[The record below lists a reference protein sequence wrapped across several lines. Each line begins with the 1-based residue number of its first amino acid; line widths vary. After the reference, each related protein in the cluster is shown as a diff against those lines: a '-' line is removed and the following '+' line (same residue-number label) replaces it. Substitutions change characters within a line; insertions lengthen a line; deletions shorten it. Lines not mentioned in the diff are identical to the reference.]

1 MLCVVR
7 IKVGSLASK
16 KNKKIHSMIIR
27 KTSVGARNRESEI
40 GRRMVE
46 CAEDAVITLDQKLY
60 SLLSKERS
68 PANRSW
74 YEAKI
79 LVDSV

>member
-1 MLCVVR
+1 
-7 IKVGSLASK
+7 
-16 KNKKIHSMIIR
+16 MIIR

-68 PANRSW
+68 PTNRS
-74 YEAKI
+74 
-79 LVDSV
+79 